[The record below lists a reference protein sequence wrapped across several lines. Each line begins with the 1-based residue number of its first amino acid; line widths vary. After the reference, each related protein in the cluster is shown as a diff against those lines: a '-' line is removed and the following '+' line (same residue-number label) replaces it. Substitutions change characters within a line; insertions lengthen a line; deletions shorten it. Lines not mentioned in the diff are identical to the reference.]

1 MNYKV
6 CFFLLLLIV
15 ATASRA
21 QSQGPA
27 KAIRQE
33 GPESG
38 PTATELIE
46 RNFFEPE
53 FVMRNQKAIG
63 LTGDQL
69 KSIREEVIKIMPRF
83 TELVWQQGDEAETLI
98 ALLDHDRP
106 DEKQV
111 LAQLEKLLGIENEIK
126 RLRAGML
133 VRIRKELTAE
143 QQDQLRAIKNRG
155 NPGPAKIIRESGK

>member
-1 MNYKV
+1 M
-6 CFFLLLLIV
+6 LIV

-98 ALLDHDRP
+98 ALLDLDRP
-106 DEKQV
+106 Y
-111 LAQLEKLLGIENEIK
+111 
-126 RLRAGML
+126 
-133 VRIRKELTAE
+133 
-143 QQDQLRAIKNRG
+143 
-155 NPGPAKIIRESGK
+155 